1 MERRSSDRIRSLRLA
16 GTTDA
21 VTRCR
26 DFTRDALVAW
36 HWMATAREES
46 EDVLLLV
53 SEVVANACLHA
64 GGPHALLL
72 DCTDERLRI
81 EVADSSPEPPAPRS
95 RPDPGRP
102 GGYGLLIVE
111 RIARRWGSVP
121 TADGKYV
128 WAEIDTPLRSPDL
141 RGSQPVAP

>member
-1 MERRSSDRIRSLRLA
+1 MEPRPLDRRRSLLLT
-16 GTTDA
+16 GMTDV

-26 DFTRDALVAW
+26 DFTRAALIDWKWMPSARDDA
-36 HWMATAREES
+36 

-72 DCTDERLRI
+72 ECTDDRLRV
-81 EVADSSPEPPAPRS
+81 EVTDGNPAAPTPRRS
-95 RPDPGRP
+95 RPDPARP

-111 RIARRWGSVP
+111 RIARRWGTLP
-121 TADGKYV
+121 LADGKCV
-128 WAEIDTPLRSPDL
+128 WAEIDSPLRSPDL
-141 RGSQPVAP
+141 WGPQPVS

>member
-1 MERRSSDRIRSLRLA
+1 MERRPSDRIRSLGLT
-16 GTTDA
+16 GTKDA

-26 DFTRDALVAW
+26 DFTRAALVAW
-36 HWMATAREES
+36 QWMAASREKS

-53 SEVVANACLHA
+53 SEMVANACLHA
-64 GGPHALLL
+64 GGPQALLL

-81 EVADSSPEPPAPRS
+81 EVTDGSPEPPAPRL
-95 RPDPGRP
+95 RPDPARP

-121 TADGKYV
+121 TAEGKYV
-128 WAEIDTPLRSPDL
+128 WAEIDTPLRSPDV
-141 RGSQPVAP
+141 RGPQPVA